1 MPKTF
6 VVGDTHFYD
15 ENILHFCDRPFKT
28 VEEMN
33 NYMVF
38 RWNELVSSEDTV
50 IVNGDFAC
58 GTEEE
63 LVEVGKCLKGKK
75 VLVRGNHDTMPDEV
89 YYAAGFDKV
98 YDYPILVN
106 EFFLVSHEPLFV
118 QRNGVFA
125 NVFAHVHDHPA
136 YVTASSRSYCTSVER
151 NGYVPVEMGAM
162 VEAMKQAVN

>member
-1 MPKTF
+1 MAKTF

-38 RWNELVSSEDTV
+38 KWNEVVSNEDTV

-63 LVEVGKCLKGKK
+63 HVEVGKCL
-75 VLVRGNHDTMPDEV
+75 
-89 YYAAGFDKV
+89 
-98 YDYPILVN
+98 
-106 EFFLVSHEPLFV
+106 
-118 QRNGVFA
+118 
-125 NVFAHVHDHPA
+125 
-136 YVTASSRSYCTSVER
+136 
-151 NGYVPVEMGAM
+151 
-162 VEAMKQAVN
+162 

>member
-1 MPKTF
+1 MAKTF

-38 RWNELVSSEDTV
+38 RWNELVSNEDTV

-89 YYAAGFDKV
+89 YYAAGFEKV

-125 NVFAHVHDHPA
+125 NVLKVKKFLSV
-136 YVTASSRSYCTSVER
+136 VTTIQCLTKFITPRALKRFMIILSS
-151 NGYVPVEMGAM
+151 
-162 VEAMKQAVN
+162 